1 MTLQLH
7 PSAIRIGV
15 DVDEAGRVT
24 SVDLHSGRPVG
35 VARLFVGR
43 PADEIPALAASL
55 FSLCG
60 FAHGLAARHALA
72 AARDQNAAR
81 EADASRL
88 AAERLS
94 ELLRASIMDW
104 PSASLDRKSVAGPLR
119 LAMIATRAL
128 MASEPANGKADDIEA
143 ALAACGLRDDAG
155 APEGFFRDLML
166 EARAEPF
173 GPAQVPDALTSID
186 DAAVIRALRR
196 ERAAFAA
203 TPALPG
209 RVIETG
215 AFARHWRESG
225 NESSTLAARLAARL
239 ADIREAL
246 ATLRQGRS
254 RKPDQAIVARR
265 VGVGE
270 GYAAV
275 ETARG
280 RLYHWARLGSDGRV
294 LDYEMLAPTE
304 WNFHPEGPFVATL
317 RGGSVGA
324 GEDAKRRISRLAAV
338 FDPCVA
344 FHVCVNEPAYA

>member
-1 MTLQLH
+1 MTILH

-15 DVDEAGRVT
+15 DVDETGRVA
-24 SVDLHSGRPVG
+24 SVDLRSGRPVG

-43 PADEIPALAASL
+43 PADDIPPLAASL

-72 AARDQNAAR
+72 AARDQNASR
-81 EADASRL
+81 EDDVSGS

-104 PSASLDRKSVAGPLR
+104 PSALLDRAPVAAPLR
-119 LAMIATRAL
+119 AAMIAARAL
-128 MASEPANGKADDIEA
+128 TASDTNRKAEDIEA
-143 ALAACGLRDDAG
+143 ALAACGLRGDAG
-155 APEGFFRDLML
+155 APEGFFRELML
-166 EARAEPF
+166 EARAEKL
-173 GPAQVPDALTSID
+173 GPAQAPDALTSID

-203 TPALPG
+203 RPALRG

-215 AFARHWRESG
+215 AFARHWHESK
-225 NESSTLAARLAARL
+225 NESSMLAARLGARL

-246 ATLRQGRS
+246 ATLKEGRS

-265 VGVGE
+265 LGEAE

-280 RLYHWARLGSDGRV
+280 RLYHWVRLGSDGRV

-317 RGGSVGA
+317 RGASVG
-324 GEDAKRRISRLAAV
+324 GGKDAKRRVARLAAV

-344 FHVCVNEPAYA
+344 FHVCVNEPAHA